1 MSKILELFDESGL
14 EDFID
19 CELGGQNYELIHGL
33 LDHTRKL
40 EAMLEWACDTISD
53 DHGEFY
59 EGCHKCEKLA
69 EARKLIE

>member
-1 MSKILELFDESGL
+1 MSKIVNELWDSWTGPET
-14 EDFID
+14 D
-19 CELGGQNYELIHGL
+19 NYALNVDQINSL
-33 LDHTRKL
+33 FTHTRKL